1 MNESIILK
9 SILPMTYLILSIFPF
24 LISFITF
31 PIIQSLVCLLLKLK
45 IIIIKIISKIKIL

>member
-24 LISFITF
+24 PFVSSSSSYVMISYADHYMTWMDFVTVVVVV
-31 PIIQSLVCLLLKLK
+31 S
-45 IIIIKIISKIKIL
+45 

>member
-31 PIIQSLVCLLLKLK
+31 PIIQSLVYLLLKLK

>member
-9 SILPMTYLILSIFPF
+9 SILPMTYLILSIFPI